1 MDINLYNINFNNLKY
16 FYEVCKLGSF
26 TKASE
31 YFCISQ
37 PSISYAIKQLEEHFG
52 EELIIR
58 NRNGVKMTKKGS
70 ILYSKVEE
78 IISTINECHQ
88 ILENKKETEQIA
100 FGMQSHIYLFFKNR
114 IKSFI
119 KENPT
124 VKLIFHDDST
134 AVLINKL
141 ENREIDFIIDTA
153 PISIN
158 SNNYDLETI
167 KSENMC
173 FVYAK
178 ESHSL
183 FSHATSLE
191 EISKFQIILPRE
203 NSNIRNSLNI
213 LLNKKNLC
221 LTPFYQSNSTQV
233 TIDLIL
239 GGNVIGYVFESAVK
253 DLLQNGKLCKI
264 PINISLP
271 SIPLCL
277 VTKKENINSS
287 IKTFI
292 DYLSNKKEKLC

>member
-1 MDINLYNINFNNLKY
+1 MNINLYNLNFNNLKY

-37 PSISYAIKQLEEHFG
+37 PSISHAIKQLEEHFG

-70 ILYSKVEE
+70 LLFAKVEE
-78 IISTINECHQ
+78 IINSMNECHQ
-88 ILENKKETEQIA
+88 IMENKKESEQIA
-100 FGMQSHIYLFFKNR
+100 FGMQSHIYLFFKNK

-119 KENPT
+119 KENPN

-134 AVLINKL
+134 AILINKL
-141 ENREIDFIIDTA
+141 ENHEIDFIIDTA

-158 SNNYDLETI
+158 SNDYDLETI
-167 KSENMC
+167 KLEKMC
-173 FVYAK
+173 FVCAK
-178 ESHSL
+178 ESYSL
-183 FSHATSLE
+183 FSNVTNLE
-191 EISKFQIILPRE
+191 EISKFQIVLPRE
-203 NSNIRNSLNI
+203 NSNIRNSLNL
-213 LLNKKNLC
+213 LLNKENLS
-221 LTPFYQSNSTQV
+221 LTPYYQSNSTQV

-253 DLLQNGKLCKI
+253 ELLQNGKLCKI
-264 PINISLP
+264 PINITLP

-277 VTKKENINSS
+277 VTKKEKNNSKIKSFIN
-287 IKTFI
+287 
-292 DYLSNKKEKLC
+292 YLSKK

>member
-1 MDINLYNINFNNLKY
+1 MDINLYNLNFNNLKY

-58 NRNGVKMTKKGS
+58 NRNGIKMTNKGS
-70 ILYSKVEE
+70 LLFTKVEE
-78 IISTINECHQ
+78 IISSMNECHQ
-88 ILENKKETEQIA
+88 IMENKKETEQIA
-100 FGMQSHIYLFFKNR
+100 FGMQSHIYLFFKNK

-119 KENPT
+119 KENPN

-134 AVLINKL
+134 AILINKL
-141 ENREIDFIIDTA
+141 ENKEIDFIIDTA

-158 SNNYDLETI
+158 SNDYDLETI
-167 KSENMC
+167 KLEKMC

-178 ESHSL
+178 ENHSL
-183 FSHATSLE
+183 FSNVKNLE
-191 EISKFQIILPRE
+191 EISKFHIVLPRE

-213 LLNKKNLC
+213 LLNKENLSF
-221 LTPFYQSNSTQV
+221 TPFYQSNSTQV

-253 DLLQNGKLCKI
+253 ELLDNETLYKI
-264 PINISLP
+264 TINTPLP

-277 VTKKENINSS
+277 VTKKENNNSKVKS
-287 IKTFI
+287 FI
-292 DYLSNKKEKLC
+292 EYLSETKGLL

>member
-1 MDINLYNINFNNLKY
+1 MDINLFNLNFNNLKY

-37 PSISYAIKQLEEHFG
+37 PSISYAIKQLEDHFG

-58 NRNGVKMTKKGS
+58 NRNGIKMTKIGS
-70 ILYSKVEE
+70 LLFVKVEE
-78 IISTINECHQ
+78 IINSMNECHQ
-88 ILENKKETEQIA
+88 IMENKKETEQIS

-119 KENPT
+119 KENPN

-134 AVLINKL
+134 AILINKL
-141 ENREIDFIIDTA
+141 ENKEIDFIIDTA

-158 SNNYDLETI
+158 SNDYDLETI
-167 KSENMC
+167 KLEKMC

-183 FSHATSLE
+183 FYNVTNLE
-191 EISKFQIILPRE
+191 DISKFQIVLPRE
-203 NSNIRNSLNI
+203 NSNIRNSLNL
-213 LLNKKNLC
+213 LLNKENLS

-233 TIDLIL
+233 TIDLII

-264 PINISLP
+264 PINIKLP

-277 VTKKENINSS
+277 VTKKENNNSK
-287 IKTFI
+287 IKSFI
-292 DYLSNKKEKLC
+292 DYLSNNKEK